1 MEEEIMKIKPAKRAR
16 CVTLEVGPGDSRMLA
31 QPRPSAADTPFC
43 LKRILAPVDF
53 SECSQKALQYAV
65 PFCAQFQAALV
76 LLHVVEVPYV
86 ASDVPVIQLDQWQAQ
101 MNENAISRLAALK
114 EGPNLRGLK
123 VEQIIR
129 IGNPYREIVA
139 AAKEMPAD
147 LIILST
153 HGHTGFSRMFMGST
167 AERVVRHASCPV
179 LVVRENEH
187 EFIQEPGV
195 SGRFANRKSIL
206 K

>member
-1 MEEEIMKIKPAKRAR
+1 
-16 CVTLEVGPGDSRMLA
+16 V
-31 QPRPSAADTPFC
+31 
-43 LKRILAPVDF
+43 
-53 SECSQKALQYAV
+53 
-65 PFCAQFQAALV
+65 
-76 LLHVVEVPYV
+76 
-86 ASDVPVIQLDQWQAQ
+86 QLDQWQTQ
-101 MNENAISRLAALK
+101 MNENAIHRLTALK
-114 EGPNLRGLK
+114 QEANLRGLK
-123 VEQIIR
+123 VENVIR

-187 EFIQEPGV
+187 EFIREPVG
-195 SGRFANRKSIL
+195 SGRFANRRSVL

>member
-1 MEEEIMKIKPAKRAR
+1 MKIKPAKRAR

-31 QPRPSAADTPFC
+31 QSRASSTNTPFR

-53 SECSQKALQYAV
+53 SECSRKALQYAA
-65 PFCAQFQAALV
+65 PFCAQFQASLV

-86 ASDVPVIQLDQWQAQ
+86 ASEVPVVQLDQWQTQ
-101 MNENAISRLAALK
+101 MNENAIHRLTALK
-114 EGPNLRGLK
+114 QEANLRGLK
-123 VEQIIR
+123 VENVIR

-187 EFIQEPGV
+187 EFIREPVG
-195 SGRFANRKSIL
+195 SGRFANRRSVL

>member
-1 MEEEIMKIKPAKRAR
+1 MKIKPAKRAR
-16 CVTLEVGPGDSRMLA
+16 CVTLEVGPGDSRLLA
-31 QPRPSAADTPFC
+31 QPKLSTANAPFR

-53 SECSQKALQYAV
+53 SECSRKALQYAA
-65 PFCAQFQAALV
+65 PFCAQFQASLI
-76 LLHVVEVPYV
+76 LLHVVEIPYV
-86 ASDVPVIQLDQWQAQ
+86 GSDVPMVQLDQWQAQ
-101 MNENAISRLAALK
+101 TNENAINRLNELSQ
-114 EGPNLRGLK
+114 ERELRGLT
-123 VEQIIR
+123 VEQVIR

-139 AAKEMPAD
+139 AAKEMPVD

-187 EFIQEPGV
+187 EFIQTPVV
-195 SGRFANRKSIL
+195 SDRFRNRSALSK
-206 K
+206 